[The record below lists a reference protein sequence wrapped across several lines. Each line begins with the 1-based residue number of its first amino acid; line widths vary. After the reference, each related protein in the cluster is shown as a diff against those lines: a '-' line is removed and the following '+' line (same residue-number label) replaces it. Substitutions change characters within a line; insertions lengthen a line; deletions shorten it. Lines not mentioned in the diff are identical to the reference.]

1 MVKKLGCVEQTDKK
15 YLDRDS
21 PPYPANDCGEGVMKK
36 GNDGNDWY
44 VVLNKNG
51 VGRWVKDKKVGSTSR
66 RKAPKSTRKSR
77 RKSRK
82 ASKSR
87 RKAPC
92 PEGKVRNRETGR
104 CRNKKSKSRRKSRK
118 ASKSRRKSRKASKS
132 RRKSRKASK
141 SRRKSRRK
149 SRKASKPVANPDVSP
164 VRHPSPRRKSRR
176 KSRRKAPCPEGKVR
190 NRETGRCRNKK
201 SKSRR
206 RK

>member
-82 ASKSR
+82 APKSRRKSRKASKSR

-118 ASKSRRKSRKASKS
+118 ASKSRRKSRKA
-132 RRKSRKASK
+132 
-141 SRRKSRRK
+141 
-149 SRKASKPVANPDVSP
+149 
-164 VRHPSPRRKSRR
+164 
-176 KSRRKAPCPEGKVR
+176 PCPEGKVR